1 MIASGFPHKA
11 GRRQFVP
18 EVYADTILTD
28 LHISTLPEQTFSKL
42 LFRTDGNWLG
52 EIEMADSG
60 ASAILGVIVG
70 VLIIVGALFIFGFPG
85 SEGDQGASGD
95 GPDIA
100 VEVPA
105 PTGG

>member
-1 MIASGFPHKA
+1 
-11 GRRQFVP
+11 
-18 EVYADTILTD
+18 
-28 LHISTLPEQTFSKL
+28 
-42 LFRTDGNWLG
+42 
-52 EIEMADSG
+52 MADSG